1 MSRWKAAAIH
11 LSISAAI
18 GLVVGALLLLVWYP
32 PPYFHAAGA
41 DQLVLLLVGVDLVLG
56 PLLTLVLF
64 RSGKKGLKFDLAM
77 IAVLQTTALV
87 YGLSVVL
94 QSRPVFL
101 VSAVDRFVL
110 VSANEID
117 PEDLAKGSKPEFRS
131 LSLTGPRLAGTA
143 MPKSWQERNKVLFSG
158 VAGKDIEEYPQY
170 YVNYR
175 EAAPGLLERAK
186 PLERLVLSTDEERSL
201 LEDGIA
207 RTGKARDALVFVP
220 LVARKANL
228 TMLLDARNGDP
239 LQAIAVNPW
248 GNAKIKQLRHASKTP
263 RKP

>member
-56 PLLTLVLF
+56 PLLTLILF

-110 VSANEID
+110 VSASEID
-117 PEDLAKGSKPEFRS
+117 PWHPSASGNRS
-131 LSLTGPRLAGTA
+131 
-143 MPKSWQERNKVLFSG
+143 SW
-158 VAGKDIEEYPQY
+158 P
-170 YVNYR
+170 
-175 EAAPGLLERAK
+175 
-186 PLERLVLSTDEERSL
+186 
-201 LEDGIA
+201 
-207 RTGKARDALVFVP
+207 
-220 LVARKANL
+220 
-228 TMLLDARNGDP
+228 
-239 LQAIAVNPW
+239 
-248 GNAKIKQLRHASKTP
+248 P
-263 RKP
+263 RKKSKRRS

>member
-56 PLLTLVLF
+56 PLLTLILF

-131 LSLTGPRLAGTA
+131 LSYTGPRVAGA
-143 MPKSWQERNKVLFSG
+143 RMPESTREREKLLFSG
-158 VAGKDIEEYPQY
+158 LAGKDIERFPEY
-170 YVNYR
+170 YVDYR
-175 EAAPGLLERAK
+175 EAAAGLLRRAK
-186 PLERLVLSTDEERSL
+186 PLDQLVLAGPADQDAL
-201 LEDGIA
+201 AAAINA
-207 RTGKARDALVFVP
+207 TGKPRAALVFVP
-220 LVARKANL
+220 IVARRASL
-228 TMLLDARNGDP
+228 TMLLDAQTGAP
-239 LQAIAVNPW
+239 LRAVAIYPW
-248 GNAKIKQLRHASKTP
+248 P
-263 RKP
+263 D

>member
-56 PLLTLVLF
+56 PLLTLILF

-101 VSAVDRFVL
+101 VSAVAGGFAQNGRRRC
-110 VSANEID
+110 VSAW
-117 PEDLAKGSKPEFRS
+117 PSVRGKG
-131 LSLTGPRLAGTA
+131 AA
-143 MPKSWQERNKVLFSG
+143 MSCIP
-158 VAGKDIEEYPQY
+158 A
-170 YVNYR
+170 
-175 EAAPGLLERAK
+175 AAPGGSRM
-186 PLERLVLSTDEERSL
+186 LV
-201 LEDGIA
+201 
-207 RTGKARDALVFVP
+207 
-220 LVARKANL
+220 
-228 TMLLDARNGDP
+228 
-239 LQAIAVNPW
+239 
-248 GNAKIKQLRHASKTP
+248 
-263 RKP
+263 